1 MYVVYKLKVHVHMY
15 LIGSHEIL
23 VIHVVPG
30 GGVFF
35 PVSYGFYLLVNS
47 ISFQFFLQEYI
58 LEEGNC
64 LVY

>member
-23 VIHVVPG
+23 VIVPG

-47 ISFQFFLQEYI
+47 ISFQFFLQEYF

-64 LVY
+64 QVYW